1 MQQRAVRAR
10 KKMCVQVFLRRLWS
24 GHSAL
29 SPSRLLAKLCARAR
43 RLRLAGAVAEHEAA
57 EASEPNEAW
66 AVTAAERRTV
76 EAAWASGSATQL
88 LALDEDTGLQLTRR
102 DLRTLHG
109 SSWLNDEARS
119 AQQRVHA
126 PFTCR
131 SWLQSGLTRSCPPR
145 FAGCELLFAAGGA
158 ARG

>member
-29 SPSRLLAKLCARAR
+29 SPSRLLAKLCA
-43 RLRLAGAVAEHEAA
+43 
-57 EASEPNEAW
+57 
-66 AVTAAERRTV
+66 RRTV

-131 SWLQSGLTRSCPPR
+131 SWLQSGLTRSCPTR